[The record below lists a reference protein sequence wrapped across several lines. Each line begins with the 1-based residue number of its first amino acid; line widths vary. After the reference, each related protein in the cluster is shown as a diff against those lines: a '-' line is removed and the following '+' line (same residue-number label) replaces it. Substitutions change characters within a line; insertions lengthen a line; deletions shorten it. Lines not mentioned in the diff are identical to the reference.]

1 MPGLGPLMQWVGES
15 GVTKDEAKKE
25 VIHRWRSLPVMERRA
40 HQQAEAFV
48 TELSR
53 TISFHTMGS
62 CERVMFAWLVEDIE
76 ALQAVHD
83 TLLETGKPGKP

>member
-1 MPGLGPLMQWVGES
+1 L

-25 VIHRWRSLPVMERRA
+25 VIHRWRSLPVMKRRT

-48 TELSR
+48 VELAR

-62 CERVMFAWLVEDIE
+62 REEVMFAWLVEDIE
-76 ALQAVHD
+76 SLQAIQE
-83 TLLETGKPGKP
+83 TLVGAGKRGKP

>member
-1 MPGLGPLMQWVGES
+1 M
-15 GVTKDEAKKE
+15 K
-25 VIHRWRSLPVMERRA
+25 RRT
-40 HQQAEAFV
+40 HQQAEALV
-48 TELSR
+48 VELAR

>member
-1 MPGLGPLMQWVGES
+1 MQWIGES

-25 VIHRWRSLPVMERRA
+25 VIHRWRSLPVMKRRT

-48 TELSR
+48 VELAR

-76 ALQAVHD
+76 ALQAIQE
-83 TLLETGKPGKP
+83 TLLETGKKGKP